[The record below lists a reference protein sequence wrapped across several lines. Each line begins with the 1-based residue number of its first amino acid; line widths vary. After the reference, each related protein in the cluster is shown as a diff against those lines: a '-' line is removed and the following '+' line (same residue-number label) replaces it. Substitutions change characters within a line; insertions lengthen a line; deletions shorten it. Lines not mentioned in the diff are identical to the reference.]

1 MASYR
6 CKQCT
11 NFQSQFEEEKI
22 SQDNEEWNSHK
33 GNCQTTH
40 HGIASS
46 DLESQLVCDIVLD
59 ALTRGMI
66 FPEILVDGDN
76 DTIEKLNASNIYNAV
91 NIDIRKKVC
100 VTHLMRS
107 LMNAVYN
114 ECNSTR
120 EIAGSCQGMYIM
132 QLY

>member
-1 MASYR
+1 
-6 CKQCT
+6 
-11 NFQSQFEEEKI
+11 
-22 SQDNEEWNSHK
+22 
-33 GNCQTTH
+33 
-40 HGIASS
+40 
-46 DLESQLVCDIVLD
+46 
-59 ALTRGMI
+59 MI

-114 ECNSTR
+114 DCNSTR
-120 EIAGSCQGMYIM
+120 IIAGKVAKVYNAIVQ
-132 QLY
+132 